1 MSLLHDDPPPA
12 VDVRVAGDL
21 RVKYFPDGAL
31 GIIDVTTKQAMHL
44 SPGSADQLIRHI
56 RALDR
61 EQAVPSQ
68 RRADGKPTNPKDAI
82 GSDKLPLHLWPST
95 ATALGCLGLLD
106 GALKYGRSN
115 FRAIGVRASIYYDAA
130 RRHLD
135 AWFEG
140 ENTDPDSGL
149 PHHAHALACLAILV
163 DAEAVGKLTDDRM
176 VAGRAYRPFV
186 GSLTPHVARLKQ
198 LHAAK
203 SPRHYTIADKG
214 AA

>member
-106 GALKYGRSN
+106 GD
-115 FRAIGVRASIYYDAA
+115 GVAPEPGEQQRGDDEPGQVDPVAPGKAGV
-130 RRHLD
+130 LD
-135 AWFEG
+135 EQ
-140 ENTDPDSGL
+140 
-149 PHHAHALACLAILV
+149 
-163 DAEAVGKLTDDRM
+163 
-176 VAGRAYRPFV
+176 
-186 GSLTPHVARLKQ
+186 TP
-198 LHAAK
+198 
-203 SPRHYTIADKG
+203 
-214 AA
+214 